1 MKWVEKAEPER
12 TEALSTLRHRCGLGA
27 ALELLVQAQTH
38 DVRVWFDPAVRTA
51 IQSYLVGHAVEA
63 GGLLLGSRVAVETPG
78 AIVSIEKFV
87 RGTDFD
93 GTGVSLTL
101 GTKVWDDA
109 RPQLD
114 AGYVVVGW
122 VHSHPNL
129 GAFFSGTDRKTQR
142 AFFSKPW
149 QLGLC
154 VDPVRGQSA
163 RFVGAESHSEGLIVV
178 SLS

>member
-1 MKWVEKAEPER
+1 MKWVEQIEPER
-12 TEALSTLRHRCGLGA
+12 TEALSTLQRRCGLGSV
-27 ALELLVQAQTH
+27 LELLVRAQTH
-38 DVRVWFDPAVRTA
+38 DVCVWFDPAARAA
-51 IQSYLVGHAVEA
+51 IHSYLAGHAVEA
-63 GGLLLGSRVAVETPG
+63 GGLLVGSRFPVEAPG
-78 AIVSIEKFV
+78 TIVSIERFV
-87 RGTDFD
+87 PGTDFD

-109 RPQLD
+109 RPALD

-129 GAFFSGTDRKTQR
+129 GAFFSGTDRKTQK
-142 AFFSKPW
+142 AFFASPW

-163 RFVGAESHSEGLIVV
+163 WFYGADSRDEGLIVV
-178 SLS
+178 S

>member
-1 MKWVEKAEPER
+1 MKWAEHAEPAR
-12 TEALSTLRHRCGLGA
+12 TETLSTLQRRCGLGNL
-27 ALELLVQAQTH
+27 LELLVRAQTH
-38 DVRVWFDPAVRTA
+38 DVCVWFDPVARSA
-51 IQSYLVGHAVEA
+51 IHTYLTGHLVEA
-63 GGLLLGSRVAVETPG
+63 GGLLLGSRFAVETPG

-87 RGTDFD
+87 PGTDFE
-93 GTGVSLTL
+93 GTSVSLTL

-129 GAFFSGTDRKTQR
+129 GAFFSGTDRRTQR
-142 AFFSKPW
+142 AFFASPW
-149 QLGLC
+149 QVGLC

-163 RFVGAESHSEGLIVV
+163 WFFGAESRSEGLIVV
-178 SLS
+178 S

>member
-1 MKWVEKAEPER
+1 MKWVDQVEPER
-12 TEALSTLRHRCGLGA
+12 TEALSKLQQRCGLGTI
-27 ALELLVQAQTH
+27 LELLLQAQTH
-38 DVRVWFDPAVRTA
+38 DVCVWFDPEVRTA
-51 IQSYLVGHAVEA
+51 IHSYLVGHAVEA
-63 GGLLLGSRVAVETPG
+63 GGLLVGSRFAVQSPG
-78 AIVSIEKFV
+78 AIVSIERFV
-87 RGTDFD
+87 PGTDFD

-109 RPQLD
+109 RPALD
-114 AGYVVVGW
+114 GGSVVVGW

-142 AFFSKPW
+142 AFFANPW

-163 RFVGAESHSEGLIVV
+163 WFFGAESRTEGLIVV
-178 SLS
+178 S